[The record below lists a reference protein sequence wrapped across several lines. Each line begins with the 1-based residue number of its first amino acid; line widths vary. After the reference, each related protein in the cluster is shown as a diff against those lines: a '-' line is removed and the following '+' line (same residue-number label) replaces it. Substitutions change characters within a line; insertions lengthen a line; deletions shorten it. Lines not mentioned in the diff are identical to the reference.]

1 MFAWYRHANFSSLGM
16 TTLEPGVVLA
26 FTIGTPARPHFARV
40 VHHWGDEY
48 IGWSPDFYMGPVHL
62 LATHVRANRFRA
74 LVAPI
79 TARLARGG
87 TTNCTAT

>member
-1 MFAWYRHANFSSLGM
+1 VFAWYRHANFSSLGM
-16 TTLEPGVVLA
+16 TTLEPGVVRA

-40 VHHWGDEY
+40 VHHWGD
-48 IGWSPDFYMGPVHL
+48 
-62 LATHVRANRFRA
+62 FRA

-79 TARLARGG
+79 TARLARRG